1 MSLLA
6 EKKPSKEDTGQ
17 KPKEKKETAPAVEKT
32 PAEKKAPAPKKEAAL
47 AKQVKEEKPQ
57 TDQND
62 LQEIP
67 TEEKKD
73 IQEAP
78 VQKPRPPKPKKPKK
92 DKKLV
97 PKLNAKETEETIVSL
112 ANAGHTASEIGL
124 MLRDQQG
131 IGDVKVLTKKTI
143 TEVLE
148 KHKLLGDVPEDL
160 MSLVRKSVLIKKHM
174 KLNKNDMSAKRG
186 YQLTV
191 SKIRRLSKYYTK
203 TGKLPKGW
211 RYSEETAA
219 LLVK

>member
-1 MSLLA
+1 VSLLA
-6 EKKPSKEDTGQ
+6 EKKPSKGNIDSNVT
-17 KPKEKKETAPAVEKT
+17 EKKETAPA
-32 PAEKKAPAPKKEAAL
+32 AEKKAAQTEIPPAKKEGTPTKAVHEEKPAVDNMPVEAVPKKE
-47 AKQVKEEKPQ
+47 PQ
-57 TDQND
+57 
-62 LQEIP
+62 
-67 TEEKKD
+67 D
-73 IQEAP
+73 IQETP
-78 VQKPRPPKPKKPKK
+78 VEKPRPPKPKKPKK

-143 TEVLE
+143 TELLE

-160 MSLVRKSVLIKKHM
+160 MSLVRKSVMIKKHM
-174 KLNKNDMSAKRG
+174 AQNKNDMSAKRG

-203 TGKLPKGW
+203 SGKLPKGW